1 MELIFEKN
9 SIQINNKECDLEN
22 FKEQE
27 FFAILE
33 QIVNNKNNIKI
44 VKKDNITPL
53 GERFYEILNSELSET
68 PMNLD

>member
-9 SIQINNKECDLEN
+9 SIQINNKECGLEN
-22 FKEQE
+22 FEEQE

-53 GERFYEILNSELSET
+53 GERFYEILNSELSEM
-68 PMNLD
+68 PKDLD

>member
-68 PMNLD
+68 PNDLD

>member
-9 SIQINNKECDLEN
+9 SIQINNKECGLEN

-53 GERFYEILNSELSET
+53 GERFYEILNSELSEM
-68 PMNLD
+68 PKDLD